1 MSKDKMK
8 KGIWFDLSDT
18 KTFVDNQE
26 KYLQAIIDL
35 GFSEVGIPIKTRYSR
50 RNFEM
55 LDHFI
60 GSCKKQDREVVGWV
74 VCLFDMNID
83 EKLYCEKSDGE
94 VEELWVCPVKAG
106 MHKDKY
112 LVNYNNK
119 KMTYIEYLKT
129 IVQESCAYPFDEINF
144 QLLSYPNINA
154 CWCEECQRIFEFKDN
169 VFDIKNID
177 NLTKWVNLR
186 AGTIESLLK
195 TLVEPIPKSKR
206 ISVNMFPDFGSY
218 GRIGQK
224 IFLGLDLEK
233 IKDYCDCIRIS
244 PDHLG
249 RLDMRENI
257 EEARAFLTYLST
269 HVLPAYLQF
278 MGITTSREYQTLN
291 DVMSEMELPYFIIV
305 PEAETLLTWWRE
317 V

>member
-55 LDHFI
+55 LDSFI
-60 GSCKKQDREVVGWV
+60 GSCKELDIEVVGWV
-74 VCLFDMNID
+74 VCLLDLNVD
-83 EKLYCEKSDGE
+83 EKLYCENSNGE
-94 VEELWVCPVKAG
+94 VEESWICPVKAG
-106 MHKDKY
+106 RNEEQYLIKY
-112 LVNYNNK
+112 RNE

-144 QLLSYPNINA
+144 QLLSYPRINT
-154 CWCEECQRIFEFKDN
+154 CWCEECQKIFEFENN

-186 AGTIESLLK
+186 AETIESLLK
-195 TLVEPIPKSKR
+195 TLVAPITGSKH
-206 ISVNMFPDFGSY
+206 ISINMFPNFGSY

-224 IFLGLDLEK
+224 IFLGLGL
-233 IKDYCDCIRIS
+233 
-244 PDHLG
+244 
-249 RLDMRENI
+249 
-257 EEARAFLTYLST
+257 A
-269 HVLPAYLQF
+269 
-278 MGITTSREYQTLN
+278 
-291 DVMSEMELPYFIIV
+291 
-305 PEAETLLTWWRE
+305 
-317 V
+317 